1 MNLVPYIKAQYSIL
15 YLVTPEESRAEA
27 AINETAKELKRS
39 LVVWSHTE
47 GMFSPA
53 NPKKSTQIEDPIEAL
68 VHIKGAEIEANTIVV
83 MRDLSPFFSEPKVI
97 RHLRDIARDFKQ
109 SKKTLIITSPIR
121 KIPPELERD
130 VTVIE
135 FELPLHQDIKA
146 IFDLLYEGA
155 KVKIG
160 KLSDDER
167 ERIVQAALGLTTI
180 EAENALAKS
189 IVEYVNNEKT
199 KKAPQVPQAI
209 SKLVLKEKALAVK
222 KSGILEYLSGHPDGR
237 GRRGPREPQGVA
249 QHPAGSIHC
258 QGPGVRPPSSPRRL
272 ACGHSRL
279 RKITFR
285 EGLQQHLGDSPPET
299 GPRPHFRRPRRRV
312 RAQHAHSHTNGRGSR
327 RLRPVA
333 RRARESVR
341 RSRRQWQHRWGHDA
355 ARVWL
360 VHHLDAGEDRALL
373 HCGHR
378 QPHRGTSPG
387 AAAEGTL

>member
-27 AINETAKELKRS
+27 AINETAKELKRN

-222 KSGILEYLSGHPDGR
+222 KSGILEYYPATQTAADVGGLENLKEWLNI
-237 GRRGPREPQGVA
+237 RREA
-249 QHPAGSIHC
+249 FTA
-258 QGPGVRPPSSPRRL
+258 
-272 ACGHSRL
+272 
-279 RKITFR
+279 K
-285 EGLQQHLGDSPPET
+285 
-299 GPRPHFRRPRRRV
+299 
-312 RAQHAHSHTNGRGSR
+312 
-327 RLRPVA
+327 
-333 RRARESVR
+333 AREFGLPVPR
-341 RSRRQWQHRWGHDA
+341 GVLLAGTPGCGKPIDTTDKI
-355 ARVWL
+355 L
-360 VHHLDAGEDRALL
+360 VVN
-373 HCGHR
+373 
-378 QPHRGTSPG
+378 
-387 AAAEGTL
+387 

>member
-1 MNLVPYIKAQYSIL
+1 MNLIPYIKAQYSIL

-83 MRDLSPFFSEPKVI
+83 MRDLSPFFTEPKVI

-167 ERIVQAALGLTTI
+167 ERIVRDI
-180 EAENALAKS
+180 YAERDME
-189 IVEYVNNEKT
+189 VER
-199 KKAPQVPQAI
+199 
-209 SKLVLKEKALAVK
+209 
-222 KSGILEYLSGHPDGR
+222 DG
-237 GRRGPREPQGVA
+237 
-249 QHPAGSIHC
+249 
-258 QGPGVRPPSSPRRL
+258 SPL
-272 ACGHSRL
+272 
-279 RKITFR
+279 
-285 EGLQQHLGDSPPET
+285 
-299 GPRPHFRRPRRRV
+299 
-312 RAQHAHSHTNGRGSR
+312 
-327 RLRPVA
+327 
-333 RRARESVR
+333 
-341 RSRRQWQHRWGHDA
+341 
-355 ARVWL
+355 
-360 VHHLDAGEDRALL
+360 
-373 HCGHR
+373 
-378 QPHRGTSPG
+378 
-387 AAAEGTL
+387 

>member
-27 AINETAKELKRS
+27 AINETAKELKRN

-222 KSGILEYLSGHPDGR
+222 KSGILEYYPATQTAADVGGLENLKEWLNI
-237 GRRGPREPQGVA
+237 RREA
-249 QHPAGSIHC
+249 FTA
-258 QGPGVRPPSSPRRL
+258 
-272 ACGHSRL
+272 
-279 RKITFR
+279 K
-285 EGLQQHLGDSPPET
+285 
-299 GPRPHFRRPRRRV
+299 
-312 RAQHAHSHTNGRGSR
+312 
-327 RLRPVA
+327 
-333 RRARESVR
+333 AREFGLPVPRGVLLAGTPGCGKSLSAKACSNIWEIPLLKLDLGRIFGGLVGESER
-341 RSRRQWQHRWGHDA
+341 NMRTVIQTAEAVGACVLWLDELEKAFAGVGGNGSTDGGTTQ
-355 ARVWL
+355 RVFGSFITWTQL
-360 VHHLDAGEDRALL
+360 
-373 HCGHR
+373 C
-378 QPHRGTSPG
+378 
-387 AAAEGTL
+387 

>member
-1 MNLVPYIKAQYSIL
+1 
-15 YLVTPEESRAEA
+15 
-27 AINETAKELKRS
+27 
-39 LVVWSHTE
+39 VVWSHTE

-180 EAENALAKS
+180 EA
-189 IVEYVNNEKT
+189 KT
-199 KKAPQVPQAI
+199 
-209 SKLVLKEKALAVK
+209 
-222 KSGILEYLSGHPDGR
+222 R
-237 GRRGPREPQGVA
+237 
-249 QHPAGSIHC
+249 
-258 QGPGVRPPSSPRRL
+258 
-272 ACGHSRL
+272 SRSRSWSTSTT
-279 RKITFR
+279 RK
-285 EGLQQHLGDSPPET
+285 PK
-299 GPRPHFRRPRRRV
+299 RPRR
-312 RAQHAHSHTNGRGSR
+312 SP
-327 RLRPVA
+327 RP
-333 RRARESVR
+333 
-341 RSRRQWQHRWGHDA
+341 
-355 ARVWL
+355 
-360 VHHLDAGEDRALL
+360 
-373 HCGHR
+373 
-378 QPHRGTSPG
+378 SPSWC
-387 AAAEGTL
+387 